1 MRLAKINAVIKISI
15 YEEISKV
22 TKLLTVFFKTT
33 FHFALKTNLNVFSAF
48 LENMKN
54 GPDGL
59 PHSSLL
65 QLRKDSFF
73 LFHICP
79 LEADI
84 RKPT

>member
-65 QLRKDSFF
+65 QLEKKKLRYYRFYYSLNL
-73 LFHICP
+73 LFSH
-79 LEADI
+79 
-84 RKPT
+84 

>member
-1 MRLAKINAVIKISI
+1 MRLAKINVVIKISI

-22 TKLLTVFFKTT
+22 TKLLTVFFFKTT

-48 LENMKN
+48 LKYMKN

-65 QLRKDSFF
+65 QLEKNV
-73 LFHICP
+73 I
-79 LEADI
+79 
-84 RKPT
+84 